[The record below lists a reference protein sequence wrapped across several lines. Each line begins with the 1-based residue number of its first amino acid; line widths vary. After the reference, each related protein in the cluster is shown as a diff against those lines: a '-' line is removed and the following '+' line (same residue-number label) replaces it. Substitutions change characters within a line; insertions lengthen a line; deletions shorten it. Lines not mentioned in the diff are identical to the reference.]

1 MPSLSFLPS
10 FFYNHLLVEKD
21 WKKFISP
28 TRRSNF
34 SIVPDSFPFWKLARV
49 SCHLE
54 TVCCRLAVK
63 SHVLLQGL
71 LFPRTIAISNER
83 HAATFNRNAC
93 SLDPVNKVK
102 PVWPAR
108 PRRELRHDGTIIV
121 GKGCSKKSIQPV
133 SFWSITSVSFVLSST
148 YNYNFYMNLYIY
160 IHYYK
165 TWTESYLEILIE
177 TNSYLY
183 FILWIVRIFLHI
195 HSFIYELILHNVN
208 V

>member
-1 MPSLSFLPS
+1 MFPA
-10 FFYNHLLVEKD
+10 
-21 WKKFISP
+21 IS
-28 TRRSNF
+28 
-34 SIVPDSFPFWKLARV
+34 K
-49 SCHLE
+49 
-54 TVCCRLAVK
+54 CCRFAVK

-133 SFWSITSVSFVLSST
+133 SLWSITSVSFYRVRT
-148 YNYNFYMNLYIY
+148 IIIFMNLRIYIY
-160 IHYYK
+160 ILLRK
-165 TWTESYLEILIE
+165 TWIEKYRFSLIE
-177 TNSYLY
+177 MNNSYLY
-183 FILWIVRIFLHI
+183 FTLHMNANWSYSFFL
-195 HSFIYELILHNVN
+195 HSFIYELIVYNAQYLCIYKSIKYRNYSNHGIRRLYVQSMGFTHGM
-208 V
+208 